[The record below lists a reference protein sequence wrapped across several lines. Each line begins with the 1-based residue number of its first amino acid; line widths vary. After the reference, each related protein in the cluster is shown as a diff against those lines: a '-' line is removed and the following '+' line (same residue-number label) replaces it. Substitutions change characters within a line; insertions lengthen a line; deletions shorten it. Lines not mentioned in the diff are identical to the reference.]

1 MKIANCKLQNV
12 GAASARAAASYRRV
26 AREGKRYSWLIDE
39 AVEVHP
45 GEVSALRG
53 ERPPRRFRW
62 RGRWHRVQEVASVW
76 KDGRRRSA
84 EWPAHGRTY
93 FYVSAGPEG
102 YFEMYYDKVWMVY
115 RKVEIR

>member
-1 MKIANCKLQNV
+1 LTRAFPKSP
-12 GAASARAAASYRRV
+12 SAPSRAVSAYRRA

-45 GEVSALRG
+45 DEAVSLRG

-62 RGRWHRVQEVASVW
+62 RGRWHRVQEVSSVW
-76 KDGRRRSA
+76 RDGRKRSA
-84 EWPAHGRTY
+84 DWPARGRTY
-93 FYVSAGPEG
+93 FYASAGPEG
-102 YFEMYYDKVWMVY
+102 YFEMYFDKVWMLY